1 MSPTPITKTSY
12 EPSPLF
18 KARAAGFF
26 WLMTIITGMFGFI
39 AGTKFI
45 VPGDAAATATN
56 IMSQQSIYRWAIAA
70 SVIAGACYL
79 AVTVLVYELLRTVN
93 RTVATL
99 GLTFSLV
106 GCAAGTISCLLLFP
120 PLNLLGGASY
130 LTAFSPAQLQ
140 GQALTFLTLSLQVN
154 DIGMAFF
161 GLHVITIGYL
171 IRRSAFLPRILGALL
186 LITGVCYLTNS
197 FAQFLAVPFRGYL
210 LPLVALAGLGG
221 EGSLTGWF
229 LVKGINLQ
237 RWKEQ
242 AAAASQGQSFAAL
255 PLETAAP

>member
-1 MSPTPITKTSY
+1 MNTATVTNNNA
-12 EPSPLF
+12 EPFSAIF
-18 KARAAGFF
+18 KARAAGVF
-26 WLMTIITGMFGFI
+26 WLMTIIAGMFGFI

-45 VPGDAAATATN
+45 VPGNAAATAAN
-56 IMSQQSIYRWAIAA
+56 IMSHEALYRWAVTS
-70 SVIAGACYL
+70 SVIATMSYL
-79 AVTVLVYELLRTVN
+79 AVTVLVYELLKSVN

-99 GLTFSLV
+99 GMVFSLV

-120 PLNLLGGASY
+120 PLNLLGGAQY
-130 LTAFSPAQLQ
+130 LTTFSTEQLQ
-140 GQALTFLTLSLQVN
+140 TQALSFLTLSLQVN

-171 IRRSAFLPRILGALL
+171 IRRSTFLPRILGALL

-197 FAQFLAVPFRGYL
+197 FANFLALPFRAYL

-229 LVKGINLQ
+229 LVKGINFQ
-237 RWKEQ
+237 RWKQ
-242 AAAASQGQSFAAL
+242 QANAAAQCQPLHL
-255 PLETAAP
+255 PL

>member
-1 MSPTPITKTSY
+1 MSTTTITNTSG
-12 EPSPLF
+12 ESSALF

-45 VPGDAAATATN
+45 VPGDAAATAAN
-56 IMSQQSIYRWAIAA
+56 IMSHESIYRWAIAA
-70 SVIAGACYL
+70 SIIASVCYL
-79 AVTVLVYELLRTVN
+79 AVTVLVYELLRAVN

-99 GLTFSLV
+99 GMVFSLV

-120 PLNLLGGASY
+120 PLNLLGGAPY
-130 LTAFSPAQLQ
+130 LAAFSTEQLQ
-140 GQALTFLTLSLQVN
+140 AQALNFLTLSLQVN

-161 GLHVITIGYL
+161 GLHVLTIGYL
-171 IRRSAFLPRILGALL
+171 IRQSTFLPRFLGVLL

-197 FAQFLAVPFRGYL
+197 FAAFLALPFKAYL
-210 LPLVALAGLGG
+210 LPFVALGGLGG
-221 EGSLTGWF
+221 EGALTGWL
-229 LVKGINLQ
+229 LVKGINLH

-242 AAAASQGQSFAAL
+242 ATAAAGCEPFHL
-255 PLETAAP
+255 PLETGAS